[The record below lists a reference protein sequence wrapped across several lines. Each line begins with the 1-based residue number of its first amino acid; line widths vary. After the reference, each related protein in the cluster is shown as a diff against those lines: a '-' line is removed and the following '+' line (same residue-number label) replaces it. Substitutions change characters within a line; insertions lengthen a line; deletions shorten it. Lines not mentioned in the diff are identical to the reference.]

1 MNVPTP
7 AANKCNSKDLATGFC
22 AIAYGDQD
30 VAVVQPLGATP
41 ERSLDTRPPTCRKY
55 ITRLSSKPLAY
66 RRNRHLHLARDFAH
80 NDATLRAQFS
90 LVCLLGAAA
99 TCVSAVAV
107 AGIVRACEPQLAWP
121 LVLLAA
127 SVVGLLVLSPV
138 LMRRLR
144 LLGQIERGLEQFSK
158 GNFAPTLSASH
169 VAGLGRIASSFN
181 ALGIFLRRHQE
192 SAEQS
197 DRLLHTLMDAAPMAI
212 LLLEDGGA
220 IEYANDTARALFFED
235 RTLDRANF
243 LAMLGEAPAAFR
255 EAVLGEQDRLF
266 SVNVEGTTETYH
278 LAKRHFELHGM
289 THTLLMVKHLTRE
302 LRRQEID
309 IWKKLVRVV
318 SHELNNSLAPIKSL
332 VHSARIMTK
341 SDQIPKLDRVFS
353 TIDERASHLQGF
365 VESYARFARLPSPRP
380 DNVNLGEFLAHV
392 GALAPYARI
401 AAVPADAQ
409 AHFDRSQLEQVLINL
424 LKNAK
429 EAGGAEDGVSL
440 DVCGDGSGGATL
452 VVADRGPGMSP
463 EVLESAM
470 LPFFSTKEGGS
481 GLGLALCREI
491 VEGHCGGIRLENR
504 EGGGLA
510 VTCTIPGPARPA
522 PSTAARLTLSRV

>member
-1 MNVPTP
+1 M
-7 AANKCNSKDLATGFC
+7 G
-22 AIAYGDQD
+22 
-30 VAVVQPLGATP
+30 
-41 ERSLDTRPPTCRKY
+41 
-55 ITRLSSKPLAY
+55 
-66 RRNRHLHLARDFAH
+66 
-80 NDATLRAQFS
+80 ATLRAQFS
-90 LVCLLGAAA
+90 LVCLLGAVAA
-99 TCVSAVAV
+99 CVSAVAV
-107 AGIVRACEPQLAWP
+107 AGIVRALEPQLAWP

-127 SVVGLLVLSPV
+127 SAVGILVLLPS
-138 LMRRLR
+138 LLRGLR
-144 LLGQIERGLEQFSK
+144 LLGQVERGLEQFSN
-158 GNFAPTLSASH
+158 GDFAPALGESH
-169 VAGLGRIASSFN
+169 AGGLGRIAGNFN
-181 ALGIFLRRHQE
+181 ALGAYLRQHQQ

-197 DRLLHTLMDAAPMAI
+197 ERLLHTLMDAAPMAI

-220 IEYANDTARALFFED
+220 IEYANDTARALFFEG
-235 RTLDRANF
+235 RALDGANF
-243 LAMLGEAPAAFR
+243 LSMLGEAPAAFR

-266 SVNVEGTTETYH
+266 SVSVEGATEAYH
-278 LAKRHFELHGM
+278 LAKRHFELHGT

-302 LRRQEID
+302 LRKQEID

-341 SDQIPKLDRVFS
+341 SAENEKLDRVFS

-365 VESYARFARLPSPRP
+365 VESYARFARLPNPRP
-380 DNVNLGEFLAHV
+380 ENVNLGEFLAHV

-401 AAVPADAQ
+401 AAVPPDAQ

-429 EAGGAEDGVSL
+429 EAGGPADGIGL
-440 DVCGDGSGGATL
+440 DVCGDGSGGATI
-452 VVADRGPGMSP
+452 VVSDRGPGMST

-470 LPFFSTKEGGS
+470 LPFFSTKQGGS

-491 VEGHCGGIRLENR
+491 VEGHGGGIRLENR

-510 VTCTIPGPARPA
+510 VTCTIPGPTRPA
-522 PSTAARLTLSRV
+522 ESMRARLTLSRV

>member
-1 MNVPTP
+1 LR
-7 AANKCNSKDLATGFC
+7 LAK
-22 AIAYGDQD
+22 
-30 VAVVQPLGATP
+30 V
-41 ERSLDTRPPTCRKY
+41 
-55 ITRLSSKPLAY
+55 
-66 RRNRHLHLARDFAH
+66 FAD
-80 NDATLRAQFS
+80 NGATLRAQVS
-90 LVCLLGAAA
+90 LVCLFGAGTA
-99 TCVSAVAV
+99 CLSSVLV
-107 AGIVRACEPQLAWP
+107 AGIVRAFEPQLGWP

-127 SVVGLLVLSPV
+127 SVVGLLVLLPA
-138 LMRRLR
+138 LLRGLR
-144 LLGQIERGLEQFSK
+144 LLGQVERGLAQFSK
-158 GNFAPTLSASH
+158 GDFAPALGESH
-169 VAGLGRIASSFN
+169 VVGLGRIASNFN
-181 ALGIFLRRHQE
+181 TLGAFLRQHQQ

-197 DRLLHTLMDAAPMAI
+197 ELLLHTLMDSAPMAI

-220 IEYANDTARALFFED
+220 IEYANDTARTLFFEG
-235 RTLDRANF
+235 RPLDRENF
-243 LAMLGEAPAAFR
+243 LSMLGAAPAAFR

-266 SVNVEGTTETYH
+266 SVTLDGATQTYH
-278 LAKRHFELHGM
+278 LAKRHFELHGS

-332 VHSARIMTK
+332 VHSGRIMTK
-341 SDQIPKLDRVFS
+341 SAENPKLDRVFS

-380 DNVNLGEFLAHV
+380 EDVNLAEFLAHM
-392 GALAPYARI
+392 GALVPYARV
-401 AAVPADAQ
+401 AAVPADAR
-409 AHFDRSQLEQVLINL
+409 AYFDRSQLEQVLINL

-429 EAGGAEDGVSL
+429 EAGGPADGVSL
-440 DVCGDGSGGATL
+440 DVCGDGSGGAT
-452 VVADRGPGMSP
+452 VVVSDRGSGMTT

-491 VEGHCGGIRLENR
+491 VEAHGGGIRLENR

-510 VTCTIPGPARPA
+510 VTCTLPGPARPA
-522 PSTAARLTLSRV
+522 ASESMRARLTLSRV